1 VVCLG
6 QIWRA
11 VALRL
16 RPFRLTKVLYWP
28 ERKGRRASQC
38 GADDKAALAYFQPMS
53 YTELSME
60 EETIRAHGTYEMPV
74 WGLFFL
80 GEPHLAIIA
89 YLKSIQLE

>member
-1 VVCLG
+1 M
-6 QIWRA
+6 
-11 VALRL
+11 
-16 RPFRLTKVLYWP
+16 T
-28 ERKGRRASQC
+28 
-38 GADDKAALAYFQPMS
+38 AYFQPMS

-80 GEPHLAIIA
+80 GNDSEGPAPNHILAIIA